1 MASATHDTHRLTALI
16 RADQLA
22 TVRRSV
28 KISIPI
34 NIALSLIIMTVT
46 VYYGHAE
53 AGVLWFAA
61 ALGINMVRV
70 ALCQAPFPGATAK
83 GAFAGMAKLS
93 VDRHLFIA
101 SLAALVSGSVW
112 ALIPALCEGYTSA
125 QFGFYL
131 VVICGITAGA
141 VVHGNA
147 YAIIPICFIV
157 PPLMSMAGCLFYA
170 GGFDRIG
177 LALATLLY
185 LGALIRSALESE
197 VMFRDGSGRK
207 NEATSLAGS
216 LKQAHARTTEV
227 AEEMRHRAV
236 HDALTGLL
244 NRSGFAA
251 EVDRRVSQDSTPL
264 CLMILD
270 LDGFKSV
277 NDVFGHRAGDD
288 VLVEVARRLKDTP
301 SDGFTIARLGGDEFA
316 VLFDPD
322 KVAMPVPDIAN
333 RIITAIGEPFD
344 GFDAGRVGVSIGIH
358 QTRERVSF
366 SEMMVCADTALY
378 AAKSGGRNR
387 FHRFDETLSNRLGMK
402 RDIER
407 DLPRALSE
415 HQLHMWY
422 QPIFSDGG
430 RRFSHFEALLRW
442 EHDKHGW
449 VSPVDIVENAAVLG
463 LSEPLLKYIL
473 REACAM
479 TARLKASGLDRS
491 WVAVNISP
499 REMSRLPVE
508 TMVFEALKQANV
520 APSTIEIEIT
530 EETAMDM
537 RAVEG
542 KLAVLAEGG
551 IRLVIDDFGVG
562 YSSLSSLR
570 HLRVDRLKIDNSFVI
585 GLTDS
590 TSAQVMVQAI
600 VNLGH
605 SLGMEVVAEGV
616 ENAETQ
622 ALLQRFGC
630 RNMQGYHL
638 GRPMTGDAAL
648 EWAMKKPADTLP
660 AGQVA

>member
-1 MASATHDTHRLTALI
+1 MASATHDTHLLTAQI

-34 NIALSLIIMTVT
+34 NIVLSLIIMTVT
-46 VYYGHAE
+46 VYYGHAQS
-53 AGVLWFAA
+53 GVLWFAT
-61 ALGINMVRV
+61 ALLINMVRV
-70 ALCQAPFPGATAK
+70 ALCQAPFPGTAAK

-101 SLAALVSGSVW
+101 SLAALTSGSVW
-112 ALIPALCEGYTSA
+112 ALMPALCEGYTSA
-125 QFGFYL
+125 QSGFYL

-177 LALATLLY
+177 LACATLLY

-197 VMFRDGSGRK
+197 VMFRYGSQRK
-207 NEATSLAGS
+207 NEATTLAGS

-251 EVDRRVSQDSTPL
+251 EVERRVLDNAQPL

-288 VLVEVARRLKDTP
+288 VLVEVARRLKTIAR
-301 SDGFTIARLGGDEFA
+301 DGFTIARLGGDEFA
-316 VLFDPD
+316 VLFDADAAPAD
-322 KVAMPVPDIAN
+322 EIAG
-333 RIITAIGEPFD
+333 RIITAIGQPFD

-358 QTRERVSF
+358 HPRDRVSF

-378 AAKSGGRNR
+378 AAKNGGRNR
-387 FHRFDETLSNRLGMK
+387 FHHFDATLSDRLDMK

-407 DLPRALSE
+407 DLPRALTE

-422 QPIFSDGG
+422 QPIFSNGG
-430 RRFSHFEALLRW
+430 RTFSHFEALLRW

-473 REACAM
+473 AEACAM
-479 TARLKASGLDRS
+479 TARLKASGLDKS
-491 WVAVNISP
+491 WIAVNISP

-508 TMVFEALKQANV
+508 TMVFEALKQAGV
-520 APSTIEIEIT
+520 SPSMIEIEIT

-551 IRLVIDDFGVG
+551 IRLAIDDFGVG

-570 HLRVDRLKIDNSFVI
+570 HLRVDRLKIDKSFVI

-638 GRPMTGDAAL
+638 GRPMSKDAAI
-648 EWAMKKPADTLP
+648 EWATKKPTDILP